1 MDRKQDTFHYRYN
14 KSRLN
19 QQETCT
25 SALPP
30 LIVINMKTILKR
42 RADRGKRSLTAT
54 VNYLAAPL
62 LFPTSL
68 LAQTVAETVIEPGSP
83 PPELNFAQVMLPMV
97 MVVALIFILAW
108 LVKRFNPRLQTT
120 GGKDI
125 EILANKPV
133 TNQAR
138 LSLVRVG
145 GKDLLIGI
153 TPGNITLI
161 KDFDAQVVDM
171 TETESQ
177 TDLSEQFKK
186 LLRRDSSKA

>member
-1 MDRKQDTFHYRYN
+1 MKSIL
-14 KSRLN
+14 KSRAN
-19 QQETCT
+19 
-25 SALPP
+25 
-30 LIVINMKTILKR
+30 
-42 RADRGKRSLTAT
+42 RGKCSLTAT
-54 VNYLAAPL
+54 VNYLAALL

-68 LAQTVAETVIEPGSP
+68 LAQTVAETVIEPETP
-83 PPELNFAQVMLPMV
+83 PPELDFAQVMLPMV

-108 LVKRFNPRLQTT
+108 LVKYFNPRLQTT

-138 LSLVRVG
+138 LSLVRIG

-161 KDFDAQVVDM
+161 KDFDAQVIDM

>member
-1 MDRKQDTFHYRYN
+1 MKPT
-14 KSRLN
+14 LN
-19 QQETCT
+19 
-25 SALPP
+25 
-30 LIVINMKTILKR
+30 R
-42 RADRGKRSLTAT
+42 REHRGKNSFTARIK
-54 VNYLAAPL
+54 YLAALPFL
-62 LFPTSL
+62 PTSL
-68 LAQTVAETVIEPGSP
+68 LAQTVAETVAEPDSP
-83 PPELNFAQVMLPMV
+83 PPDLNFAQVMIPMV

-108 LVKRFNPRLQTT
+108 VVKYFNPRLQAT

-161 KDFDAQVVDM
+161 KDFDAPIVDK
-171 TETESQ
+171 TQTGNQ

-186 LLRRDSSKA
+186 LLRRDSPKS

>member
-1 MDRKQDTFHYRYN
+1 
-14 KSRLN
+14 
-19 QQETCT
+19 
-25 SALPP
+25 
-30 LIVINMKTILKR
+30 
-42 RADRGKRSLTAT
+42 
-54 VNYLAAPL
+54 
-62 LFPTSL
+62 
-68 LAQTVAETVIEPGSP
+68 
-83 PPELNFAQVMLPMV
+83 MV

-186 LLRRDSSKA
+186 LLRRDSPKA